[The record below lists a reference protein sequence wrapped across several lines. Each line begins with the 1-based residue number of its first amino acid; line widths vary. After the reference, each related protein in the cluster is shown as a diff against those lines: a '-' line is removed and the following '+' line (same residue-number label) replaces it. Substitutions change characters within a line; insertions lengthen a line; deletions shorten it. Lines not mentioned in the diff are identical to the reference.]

1 MVLVSQ
7 AELVKSAIAGQVVS
21 FPTDTVPALAVRPD
35 RAAALYQVKQRPS
48 TKPLILMA
56 AEWSDLIPYIQ
67 GTTAE
72 LASWQQIA
80 QVYFPGAVTL
90 VLPASDL
97 VPQAMNPTSSGTIGV
112 RVPNLPL
119 TREILRQ
126 TKPMATTSANLSGS
140 ETLVT
145 TSAIAKTF
153 PQVPILQDATP
164 QKPQGSGLPSTV
176 VQWQTESWSIL
187 RQGSVNFQT

>member
-80 QVYFPGAVTL
+80 RVYFPGAVTL

-140 ETLVT
+140 ETLVI

-153 PQVPILQDATP
+153 PQVTILQDATP
-164 QKPQGSGLPSTV
+164 QQPQGSGLPSTV
-176 VQWQTESWSIL
+176 VQWQAESWSVL